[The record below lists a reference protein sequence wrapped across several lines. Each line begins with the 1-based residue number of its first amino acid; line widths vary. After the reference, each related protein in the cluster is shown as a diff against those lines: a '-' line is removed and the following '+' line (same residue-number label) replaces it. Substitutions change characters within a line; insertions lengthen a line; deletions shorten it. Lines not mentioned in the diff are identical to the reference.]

1 MTYVIIFIFAR
12 FHNRKKIAYFAP
24 SKQIIIFPAG
34 SKVVFMKEKVVLAFS
49 GGLDTSYCAKYLSEE
64 KGMEVHSA
72 IVNTGG
78 FSQEELNEIETK
90 AKRLGVASHKTLDV
104 TSDYYNQCIKYLIF
118 GNILKNNTY
127 PLSVSSERIF
137 QAMAIAKYAREIS
150 AAAIAHGSTGAGND
164 QVRFDLA
171 FHILCPEVK
180 IITPIRDMKL
190 SRDAEI
196 EYLKSKG
203 VVADWTKSTYSIN
216 KGLWGTSVGGR
227 ETLTSNQSLPEQAYP
242 TQLLKKDAEQLF
254 IEFVKGEV
262 KAVNNKK
269 FANPVDA
276 IREIEK
282 IAAPFAIGRD
292 IHVGDTIIGIKGRVG
307 FEAAAPIIILKAHH
321 LLEKHTLTKWQ
332 LYWKEQ
338 LANWYGMFVHESQ
351 FLEPVMRNME
361 KFLDDSQ
368 EFVTGKVIIKL
379 MPYRFETIGIESEHD
394 LMNAKF
400 AKYGEENTAFSGD
413 DVKGFT
419 KILANQ
425 MKIYFSINK

>member
-1 MTYVIIFIFAR
+1 
-12 FHNRKKIAYFAP
+12 
-24 SKQIIIFPAG
+24 
-34 SKVVFMKEKVVLAFS
+34 MKEKVVLAFS

-64 KGMEVHSA
+64 KGLEVHSA

-78 FSQEELNEIETK
+78 FSADELREIEAK
-90 AKRLGVASHKTLDV
+90 AFRLGVVSHKTLDV
-104 TSDYYNQCIKYLIF
+104 TNDYYAQCIKYLIF

-127 PLSVSSERIF
+127 PLSVSSERVF
-137 QAMAIAKYAREIS
+137 QAIAIAKYAREIG
-150 AAAIAHGSTGAGND
+150 ATHIAHGSTGAGND

-171 FHILCPEVK
+171 FHILCPEVQ

-216 KGLWGTSVGGR
+216 KGLWGTSVGGK
-227 ETLTSNQSLPEQAYP
+227 ETLSSNLSLPEQAYP
-242 TQLLKKDAEQLF
+242 TQLGRNGEETLTL
-254 IEFVKGEV
+254 EFEKGEV
-262 KAVNNKK
+262 KGVNGKK
-269 FANPVDA
+269 FENPVDA

-282 IAAPFAIGRD
+282 VAAPYAIGRD

-307 FEAAAPIIILKAHH
+307 FEAASPLIIIKAHH

-368 EFVTGKVIIKL
+368 LNVSGKVFIKL
-379 MPYRFETIGIESEHD
+379 LPYRFETVGVESKHD

-400 AKYGEENTAFSGD
+400 AKYGEENTSFSGE

-425 MKIYFSINK
+425 MKIFFAINSSK

>member
-1 MTYVIIFIFAR
+1 
-12 FHNRKKIAYFAP
+12 
-24 SKQIIIFPAG
+24 
-34 SKVVFMKEKVVLAFS
+34 MKEKVVLAFS

-64 KGMEVHSA
+64 KGYEIHSA

-78 FSQEELNEIETK
+78 FSEAELKEIEAK
-90 AKRLGVASHKTLDV
+90 AIRLGVASHKTLDV
-104 TSDYYNQCIKYLIF
+104 TNDYYNQCIKYLIF

-127 PLSVSSERIF
+127 PLSVSSERVF
-137 QAMAIAKYAREIS
+137 QAIAIAKYARDIN

-171 FHILCPEVK
+171 FHIICPEIK

-203 VVADWTKSTYSIN
+203 VVADWSKSTYSIN
-216 KGLWGTSVGGR
+216 KGLWGTSVGGK
-227 ETLTSNQSLPEQAYP
+227 ETLTSSKGLPEEAYP
-242 TQLLKKDAEQLF
+242 TQLEKHGEEMLTL
-254 IEFVKGEV
+254 EFEKGELIGVNCV
-262 KAVNNKK
+262 KYK
-269 FANPVDA
+269 NPVDA
-276 IREIEK
+276 FREIEK
-282 IAAPFAIGRD
+282 IAGTYAIGRD
-292 IHVGDTIIGIKGRVG
+292 MHVGDTIIGIKGRVG
-307 FEAAAPIIILKAHH
+307 FEAASPLIIIKAHH

-368 EFVTGKVIIKL
+368 EFVTGKVFVKL
-379 MPYRFETIGIESEHD
+379 LPYRFETVGIESRHD

-400 AKYGEENTAFSGD
+400 AKYGEENTSFSGD

-425 MKIYFSINK
+425 MKIFYSINEKK

>member
-1 MTYVIIFIFAR
+1 
-12 FHNRKKIAYFAP
+12 
-24 SKQIIIFPAG
+24 
-34 SKVVFMKEKVVLAFS
+34 MKEKVVLAFS

-64 KGMEVHSA
+64 KGYEIHSA

-78 FSQEELNEIETK
+78 FSEAELKEIEAK
-90 AKRLGVASHKTLDV
+90 AIRLGVASHKTLDV
-104 TSDYYNQCIKYLIF
+104 TNDYYNQCIKYLIF

-127 PLSVSSERIF
+127 PLSVSSERLF
-137 QAMAIAKYAREIS
+137 QAIAIAKYARDIN

-171 FHILCPEVK
+171 FHIICPEIK

-203 VVADWTKSTYSIN
+203 VVADWSKSTYSIN
-216 KGLWGTSVGGR
+216 KGLWGTSVGGK
-227 ETLTSNQSLPEQAYP
+227 ETLTSSKGLPEEAYP
-242 TQLLKKDAEQLF
+242 TQLEKHGEEMLTL
-254 IEFVKGEV
+254 EFEKGELIGVNCV
-262 KAVNNKK
+262 KYK
-269 FANPVDA
+269 NPVDA
-276 IREIEK
+276 FREIEK
-282 IAAPFAIGRD
+282 IAGPYAIGRD
-292 IHVGDTIIGIKGRVG
+292 MHIGDTIIGIKGRVG
-307 FEAAAPIIILKAHH
+307 FEAASPLIIIKAHH

-368 EFVTGKVIIKL
+368 EFVSGKVFVKL
-379 MPYRFETIGIESEHD
+379 LPYRFETVGIESKHD

-400 AKYGEENTAFSGD
+400 AKYGEENTSFSGE

-425 MKIYFSINK
+425 MKIFYSINEKKS